1 MVSLFEQNGTGFPRL
16 NRPDSL
22 WRQPCSACYFYPLSR
37 PSLSC
42 LSPENILF
50 ALRFNLTNLLC
61 AFSDKLLVNNKK
73 VAKHLRLKHTATNKK
88 LVPTLS
94 IQRNTRHESC

>member
-16 NRPDSL
+16 SRPVLL
-22 WRQPCSACYFYPLSR
+22 WRQPCSAFHFYPESR
-37 PSLSC
+37 PPL
-42 LSPENILF
+42 LSPTPENPLF
-50 ALRFNLTNLLC
+50 ALRLTFTKALRKLSN
-61 AFSDKLLVNNKK
+61 KLLVNNKK
-73 VAKHLRLKHTATNKK
+73 VAKHLTFKHTAIHKT

>member
-16 NRPDSL
+16 SRPVLL
-22 WRQPCSACYFYPLSR
+22 WRQPCSAFHFHPISR
-37 PSLSC
+37 QTLFSP
-42 LSPENILF
+42 SPENPLF
-50 ALRFNLTNLLC
+50 ALRLTFTKALRKLSN
-61 AFSDKLLVNNKK
+61 KLLVNNKK
-73 VAKHLRLKHTATNKK
+73 VAKHLMLKHTATNKK